1 MKKLEEKTK
10 KIKMFIMDVDG
21 TLTDGKIYMGPHGE
35 KFKAFN
41 TKDGLGIKLLIKQGI
56 LPVIITGRNS
66 EIVNTRAKEL
76 GIEEVY
82 QGVDDKLE
90 VYQLLK
96 GKYNISDEEI
106 AFIGDDVND
115 LPLINKVGLSFC
127 VADAVGVDEEVDYIT
142 KLNGGEGA
150 VREAIEMILQT
161 SRDNN

>member
-96 GKYNISDEEI
+96 EKYNISDEEI

-127 VADAVGVDEEVDYIT
+127 VADAVGVSEEVNYIT

>member
-1 MKKLEEKTK
+1 MKKLEEKTN

-21 TLTDGKIYMGPHGE
+21 TLTDGKIYIGPHGE
-35 KFKAFN
+35 EFKAFN
-41 TKDGLGIKLLIKQGI
+41 TKDGLGIVLLNKQGI
-56 LPVIITGRNS
+56 IPVIITGRNS
-66 EIVNTRAKEL
+66 EIVKTRAKEL

-90 VYQLLK
+90 IYQLLK
-96 GKYNISDEEI
+96 RKYNFTDAEI

-115 LPLINKVGLSFC
+115 LPLINQVGLSFC
-127 VADAVGVDEEVDYIT
+127 VADAVGIDKEVDYIT